1 MKFIKILA
9 LSVLCLFVTNNI
21 SQAETILSCKTT
33 MEGHAYYHLGGLVKG
48 KDAGWKKDKISNYEI
63 ELTLVGD
70 RADIIFKDAYNRKI
84 SATADGGEVVI
95 ASGSQDYMHVIVMYP
110 LTTELITFDI
120 ANSQLWLSQQKHNSQ
135 VKKSATF
142 VGKCRY

>member
-1 MKFIKILA
+1 MRFIKILA
-9 LSVLCLFVTNNI
+9 LSVLCLFFTNSI
-21 SQAETILSCKTT
+21 SQAETVLSCKTT
-33 MEGHAYYHLGGLVKG
+33 MEGHAYYHPGGLVKS
-48 KDAGWKKDKISNYEI
+48 KDAGWKKDRFSNYEI

-84 SATADGGEVVI
+84 SATGDGGEVVI
-95 ASGSQDYMHVIVMYP
+95 ASGSQDYIHVIVMYP

-120 ANSQLWLSQQKHNSQ
+120 ANSQLWLSLQQHKGQ

>member
-1 MKFIKILA
+1 MRYIKILA
-9 LSVLCLFVTNNI
+9 LSVLCLFFTNNV
-21 SQAETILSCKTT
+21 SQAETILSCKTA
-33 MEGHAYYHLGGLVKG
+33 MEGHAYYHLGGLIKR
-48 KDAGWKKDKISNYEI
+48 KDAGWTKDKMSNYEI

-70 RADIIFKDAYNRKI
+70 RADIIFRDPYRRKI

-95 ASGSQDYMHVIVMYP
+95 ASGSQDYIHVIVMYP
-110 LTTELITFDI
+110 LATELITFDI